1 MLTLGVPGSGT
12 TAVMLALLISLNIQ
26 PGPLL
31 FEREPD
37 MVWGLIAALYIAN
50 FVLLILNVPL
60 VGLFTRLLS
69 LPQWLLMPF
78 VVMVSFLG
86 IYSISH
92 ATFDLMVMVG
102 FGVLGWV
109 LRKLD
114 VPLVPVILGTLLGN
128 SMENNLRRAVTIS
141 NGDWTTLVA
150 SPLSIT
156 LWAIAAVGFVMP
168 IIFGKVV
175 KRRMRM
181 AGEEEG
187 SLRD

>member
-1 MLTLGVPGSGT
+1 
-12 TAVMLALLISLNIQ
+12 
-26 PGPLL
+26 
-31 FEREPD
+31 
-37 MVWGLIAALYIAN
+37 
-50 FVLLILNVPL
+50 
-60 VGLFTRLLS
+60 
-69 LPQWLLMPF
+69 
-78 VVMVSFLG
+78 
-86 IYSISH
+86 
-92 ATFDLMVMVG
+92 
-102 FGVLGWV
+102 
-109 LRKLD
+109 RKLD